1 MKPPLWQIYLI
12 KDDDMKLKPIF
23 NSFLA
28 KQLLKK
34 GNKIIDLQ
42 KNYKV
47 KNASVFYF
55 EITDKFLSDLKDL
68 TSI

>member
-1 MKPPLWQIYLI
+1 
-12 KDDDMKLKPIF
+12 MKLKPIF